1 MKMTDTALSR
11 SPQILD
17 SHIMSTSP
25 STQEDTVPRDNSA
38 ETIAAG
44 SFPKLHRIAI
54 FSGLALFGLGCDLWT
69 KEIVFSWRGLPG
81 QLPPH
86 WIIENYVGIET
97 AVNLGALFG
106 LGQGFGLLFSAVSI
120 LAAVGIVVWLFV
132 FNACRSHWLTFALG
146 LIVGGIFGN
155 LYDRLGFHGL
165 QDEYTGGV
173 RDWILLRY
181 GSYTWPNFNIADSLL
196 VVGAFMLAIYSFS
209 TPEPP
214 NSSVQPSLDRS
225 IT

>member
-1 MKMTDTALSR
+1 M
-11 SPQILD
+11 QFLD
-17 SHIMSTSP
+17 SHMMSNSE
-25 STQEDTVPRDNSA
+25 STRENSS
-38 ETIAAG
+38 ERNNISQSTTTD
-44 SFPKLHRIAI
+44 SFPKLHRIAM
-54 FSGLALFGLGCDLWT
+54 FSGLSLFGLGSDLWT
-69 KEIVFSWRGLPG
+69 KDVVFSWRGLPG

-120 LAAVGIVVWLFV
+120 IAAIGIVVWLFV

-146 LIVGGIFGN
+146 LITGGIFGN

-165 QDEYTGGV
+165 QDQYSGGV

-181 GSYTWPNFNIADSLL
+181 GTYTWPNFNIADSLL
-196 VVGAFMLAIYSFS
+196 VVGAIMLAIYSFNAPEESNS
-209 TPEPP
+209 T
-214 NSSVQPSLDRS
+214 VQ
-225 IT
+225 